1 MEVREMQNNIQK
13 FCKGDCDN
21 CELCDLMYDGL
32 CWSDGDANRLK
43 ERCEIINKLNN
54 DLNEVKTKEMH
65 DKVSEFQKKRM
76 QEKIEKF
83 CKTQKTCGDCVLYE
97 IPTGNG
103 YKDCEKTNNETVLKN
118 MCDIIDELKQEKV
131 REVEAEFYQ
140 LQLTKTQ
147 IETLKKF
154 IENNLYSEKLKAD
167 SLCDIC
173 DIYKQ
178 LKI

>member
-1 MEVREMQNNIQK
+1 MTIDE
-13 FCKGDCDN
+13 
-21 CELCDLMYDGL
+21 
-32 CWSDGDANRLK
+32 
-43 ERCEIINKLNN
+43 
-54 DLNEVKTKEMH
+54 
-65 DKVSEFQKKRM
+65 M
-76 QEKIEKF
+76 QEKIERF
-83 CKTQKTCGDCVLYE
+83 CKTQKCGDCVLYE
-97 IPTGNG
+97 IPTDD

-118 MCDIIDELKQEKV
+118 MCDIIDELEQEKV